1 MPHIQTP
8 QNTWCHCILSFLKYL
23 RFGLKEHHF
32 LKPDN
37 REKKEATFASSSYLQ
52 EKKATPKNLL
62 APKEEAAHSQVP
74 NER

>member
-8 QNTWCHCILSFLKYL
+8 QNTWCHCILSCVFKYL
-23 RFGLKEHHF
+23 RFGLKELYF
-32 LKPDN
+32 KSDT
-37 REKKEATFASSSYLQ
+37 REKKEATFASSSCLQ